1 MSKKEREI
9 GNSNGILR
17 YLFCCCSNLS
27 IDDIISLRPGL
38 RMGIDFRGQVRK
50 WV

>member
-17 YLFCCCSNLS
+17 YLFGCCPNLS
-27 IDDIISLRPGL
+27 IDDIISLRTGL
-38 RMGIDFRGQVRK
+38 RMGIDFRGQV
-50 WV
+50 